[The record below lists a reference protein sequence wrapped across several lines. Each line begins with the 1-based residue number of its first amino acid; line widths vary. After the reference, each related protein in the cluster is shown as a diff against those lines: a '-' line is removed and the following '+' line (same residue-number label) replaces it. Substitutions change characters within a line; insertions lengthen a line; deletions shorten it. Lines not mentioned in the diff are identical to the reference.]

1 MATAR
6 RRWEKNPVAVLAAAA
21 ALLMG
26 ASFLL
31 RPFFPSDNP
40 DRSLRRLRDT
50 AVRIKDEFSAL
61 SRRQEDLLARLS
73 ARPLPADAKKQ
84 FDRLQSLGLDVDIE
98 GAAYTDERGHPTLW
112 LGNALDIEDV
122 TAVPLAAGTAP
133 HQRLVRSKASAYL
146 VGLSRREGGGYAA
159 VFRLLAFTPPLKS
172 PYLAEYRFLSR
183 EFPAGVDLN
192 FYDFRDP
199 MDDLERFFS
208 RNKDEFIG
216 QEQPQGRIQQ
226 IFFPLRDAT
235 LRIDATV
242 KLSSPAPEAVLRTR
256 EDALR
261 LGAYLLL
268 LAALIVA
275 AIGLLLR
282 TDGLRRGPPSA
293 WAGFAASLLAA
304 RLVMI
309 PLGRLE
315 SVRGLAVFSP
325 ALAGFRSFLE
335 LTRSPAEFFATAVV
349 FFLLLASAA
358 VRIQA
363 RAAAPAPASRPFF
376 RWLGLVPAFAAVVV
390 SYPLFHAL
398 TAHLVRHSNINLLD
412 VSPQA
417 SFVLLQLGL
426 LFVWLGALLFQV
438 LALRRARRGQA
449 SLIFPIVVLTFLEIA
464 AGAFLGRSNLGF
476 FALQA
481 LALGTLAWAAGRRRI
496 RLRTAAVAAA
506 ILAQAVFLYASQAT
520 ATAARSRMLAASFL
534 RNNVQSLEPWA
545 RFLLDESF
553 PVLDRSA
560 KSIAAFIHRP
570 ESNRNLA
577 RELWNKTL
585 MARFNWYSSLEIT
598 TPEGGI
604 LSRFSLNIPKI
615 FRPAAAPASAEEWT
629 VTRVTVPFMGNE
641 REFLI
646 AVKDWPEDGEPGGR
660 TVLTLSLDPEMLSF
674 LYSANPYFELL
685 RVNTIPSLNAFD
697 LRFAVFDREGRL
709 LFNPFKMSS
718 GLPAGLRDTAAPPD
732 PEGGWWPYQDK
743 GRRFNLFAF
752 SSENRTFAVFVPIRT
767 WRAHAVGV
775 VKLLLLFGAALG
787 IPLLVPA
794 FLNARRKGRPPL
806 WSFSDRVFLSFLFVA
821 LVPLLMF
828 TLFSHSFFN
837 RLFAQQFV
845 EKAGIH
851 ADLARGV
858 MDDFL
863 SLQGGEPGGP
873 TTPPEDLVLLLSNT
887 IGNDVNLYRDGRL
900 AASSRR
906 EFFDAGI
913 LPELLDGEVYYRLH
927 EMNDPSDAQDRRIGL
942 FTLRTLTVPYT
953 GMGARYF
960 LSLPFPFE
968 RQDIANAGQELI
980 EFLVF
985 ISVFF
990 IALVLLL
997 ARGIGASIVTP
1008 VRRLLAGTRE
1018 ATLGNLEIELT
1029 YNHRDEMK
1037 TLVDGFNAMIRSLK
1051 EHQQELAEL
1060 GKKAAWAEMAR
1071 KVAHEIKNP
1080 LTPIQLSAEHI
1091 LRVFEDGR
1099 GDFESAL
1106 RESISY
1112 IVSEVENLRRIAQ
1125 EFLEVSREPLPRREP
1140 FALDDL
1146 VRETVE
1152 PYRKLLAER
1161 IVIREDYRGA
1171 DFALTGDRSKMKIA
1185 LRNLLTNAIE
1195 SIHGPGEIEARVEG
1209 RPEELTLTLADSGE
1223 GMERAVLGRIFEP
1236 YFSTKAAGTG
1246 LGLPIAKKIVEDH
1259 GGTIE
1264 VSSQPGRGT
1273 SIVLRWPRPG
1283 N

>member
-1 MATAR
+1 
-6 RRWEKNPVAVLAAAA
+6 LAAAA
-21 ALLMG
+21 VLVFG

-31 RPFFPSDNP
+31 RPFSPSDDP
-40 DRSLRRLRDT
+40 GRSLRRLRDT
-50 AVRIKDEFSAL
+50 ASRIKEEFASL
-61 SRRQEDLLARLS
+61 SRRQNDLLARLS
-73 ARPLPADAKKQ
+73 ARPIPADAKRQ
-84 FDRLQSLGLDVDIE
+84 FERLQSLNLDVDIE
-98 GAAYTDERGHPTLW
+98 GAAFTDEMGHPSLW
-112 LGNALDIEDV
+112 LGNALDLEEV

-133 HQRLVRSKASAYL
+133 LQRLVRSKASAYL
-146 VGLSRREGGGYAA
+146 IGLSRQEGGGFAA
-159 VFRLLAFTPPLKS
+159 VYRLLAFTPPLKS
-172 PYLAEYRFLSR
+172 PYLAEYRFLGS
-183 EFPAGVDLN
+183 EFPSGVDLN

-226 IFFPLRDAT
+226 IFFPLRDTT

-242 KLSSPAPEAVLRTR
+242 KLSSPAPNAILGAR
-256 EDALR
+256 EDAFR
-261 LGAYLLL
+261 LAAYLLL
-268 LAALIVA
+268 LAALILTAVR
-275 AIGLLLR
+275 ILLR
-282 TDGLRRGPPSA
+282 TGGLRRASTTA
-293 WAGFAASLLAA
+293 WISFLAVLATA
-304 RLVMI
+304 RLVLI

-315 SVRGLAVFSP
+315 SIRGLPIFSP
-325 ALAGFRSFLE
+325 ALAGFRSVFE
-335 LTRSPAEFFATAVV
+335 LTRSPAELFATALI
-349 FFLLLASAA
+349 FFLAITSAA
-358 VRIQA
+358 VRWQT
-363 RAAAPAPASRPFF
+363 RPIAQIPGP
-376 RWLGLVPAFAAVVV
+376 RPLRRSLGLVISFAV
-390 SYPLFHAL
+390 SVATYPLFHAL
-398 TAHLVRHSNINLLD
+398 TAHLVHHSNINLLD
-412 VSPQA
+412 FTPGP
-417 SFVLLQLGL
+417 SFVLLHLTL
-426 LFVWLGALLFQV
+426 LLVWLGAIV
-438 LALRRARRGQA
+438 LQILILRRARLEHP
-449 SLIFPIVVLTFLEIA
+449 SFLFPLFVLAALESA
-464 AGAFLGRSNLGF
+464 VFVFFGPRNAGLFG
-476 FALQA
+476 LQA
-481 LALGTLAWAAGRRRI
+481 LAVGTLAWAAGLRRI
-496 RLRTAAVAAA
+496 NRRQAGVVAAF
-506 ILAQAVFLYASQAT
+506 LAQAFFLYASQAT
-520 ATAARSRMLAASFL
+520 ATAARSRMLASSFL

-545 RFLLDESF
+545 HFLLEESF
-553 PVLDRSA
+553 PVLDRNA
-560 KSIAAFIHRP
+560 KSIAAFFRRP

-577 RELWNKTL
+577 REIWNKTL
-585 MARFNWYSSLEIT
+585 LARFNWYSSLEIM
-598 TPEGGI
+598 TPEGGV

-615 FRPAAAPASAEEWT
+615 FRPAAAPASSDEWS
-629 VTRVTVPFMGNE
+629 VSRVTVPFMGKE
-641 REFLI
+641 REFLT
-646 AVKDWPEDGEPGGR
+646 AVKDWSDNGGPGGR

-685 RVNTIPSLNAFD
+685 RVNTIPSLNGFD
-697 LRFAVFDREGRL
+697 LRFAVFDRDGLL

-718 GLPAGLRDTAAPPD
+718 GLPAGLRRSEAPPD
-732 PEGGWWPYQDK
+732 PLGTWWPYGDK
-743 GRRFNLFAF
+743 GRRFDLFAF
-752 SSENRTFAVFVPIRT
+752 SSENRVYAVFVPLRT

-775 VKLLLLFGAALG
+775 IKLVLLYGLALG
-787 IPLLVPA
+787 IPLLIPA
-794 FLNARRKGRPPL
+794 FLSARRKGRPPL
-806 WSFSDRVFLSFLFVA
+806 WSFSDRVFLSFLVVA
-821 LVPLLMF
+821 LIPLLMF
-828 TLFSHSFFN
+828 AVFSRNFFG

-845 EKAGIH
+845 EKAEIH

-913 LPELLDGEVYYRLH
+913 LPELLDGEVYYRLR
-927 EMNDPSDAQDRRIGL
+927 EMNDPYDAQDRRIGL

-990 IALVLLL
+990 IAVVLLL

-1018 ATLGNLEIELT
+1018 ATLGNLEIELA
-1029 YNHRDEMK
+1029 YDHRDEMK
-1037 TLVDGFNAMIRSLK
+1037 TLIDGFNAMIRSLK
-1051 EHQQELAEL
+1051 EHQQDLAEM

-1099 GDFESAL
+1099 GDFETAL

-1112 IVSEVENLRRIAQ
+1112 IVSEVENLRHIAQ
-1125 EFLEVSREPLPRREP
+1125 EFLEISREPLPRREP
-1140 FALDDL
+1140 FGLDDL

-1161 IVIREDYRGA
+1161 IEIRADYEGS
-1171 DFALTGDRSKMKIA
+1171 DFTLTGDRAKLKIA

-1195 SIHGPGEIEARVEG
+1195 SIHGRGEIRARLEG
-1209 RPEELTLTLADSGE
+1209 RPEELRLSISDTGE
-1223 GMERAVLGRIFEP
+1223 GMERGVLERVFEP
-1236 YFSTKAAGTG
+1236 YFSTKDAGTG

-1259 GGTIE
+1259 GGTIQ
-1264 VSSQPGRGT
+1264 VASRPGQGT
-1273 SIVLRWPRPG
+1273 SIVLRWPRARS
-1283 N
+1283 